1 MFKSLKNKLLAYFLI
16 INVLVFI
23 GFSVFIYETAK
34 KGVVNTIDA
43 QLALLSIDAVVD
55 LKGDAYIDAKALASE
70 LRKEFGLK
78 SLELKIIYYDRR
90 SKSIEYETV
99 SGQNLKELFDIPLD
113 EMGHL
118 YSVYYFTKKSYR
130 VSSMLLYQDNS
141 LKIFFQLATKN
152 LNTTPYLDSLRK
164 SLLFLVPLLILFLLF
179 IANILLSKSLNPVKA
194 TVDAVNEISAN
205 ELSERLSTKDTPL
218 EIKALIDTFNALLE
232 RLEKTFNRIS
242 TFSADAS
249 HELKTPLTVIRG
261 EAEVALRK
269 ERNIQEYQQVLKD
282 IVKESTSVQ
291 VSIEQLFLLTKK
303 DTKELS
309 DNFQELYLD
318 EVLGELLASLHNE
331 AMQKSIKLSFEN
343 IVPATIFAN
352 ENLLKIAVSNLI
364 RNAIIYS
371 DEGSEII
378 LSLTKES
385 DISYR
390 LCIEDK
396 GCGISKDDLALIFER
411 FYRVDKS
418 RSRQKGGT
426 GLGLAIVKMILDLH
440 QYSIDIQSVLGG
452 GTRVLIMFKKV
463 AE

>member
-23 GFSVFIYETAK
+23 GFSIFIYETAK
-34 KGVVNTIDA
+34 KGVINTIDA

-55 LKGDAYIDAKALASE
+55 LKGAEYIDAKSLADE
-70 LRKEFGLK
+70 LRDEFALK
-78 SLELKIIYYDRR
+78 SLELKIIYYDTQT
-90 SKSIEYETV
+90 KSIEHETL
-99 SGQNLKELFDIPLD
+99 STKTFKELFDIPLD

-118 YSVYYFTKKSYR
+118 YSVYYFTKDSYR
-130 VSSMLLYQDNS
+130 VSSMLLYQDDN

-152 LNTTPYLDSLRK
+152 LNTTPYLETLKK
-164 SLLFLVPLLILFLLF
+164 SLFVLVPLLVLFLLF

-194 TVDAVNEISAN
+194 TVDRVNTISAN
-205 ELSERLSTKDTPL
+205 ELSQRLSSKDAPL
-218 EIKALIDTFNALLE
+218 EIKALIDTFNALLD
-232 RLEKTFNRIS
+232 RLEKTFDRIS

-269 ERNIQEYQQVLKD
+269 ERSQQEYQQVLKD
-282 IVKESTSVQ
+282 IVQESTSVQ
-291 VSIEQLFLLTKK
+291 ESIEQLFLLTKK

-318 EVLGELLASLHNE
+318 EILGELLVSLHNE
-331 AMQKSIKLSFEN
+331 AMKKSIKLRLEN

-378 LSLTKES
+378 FSLTKES
-385 DISYR
+385 DTSYC

-396 GCGISKDDLALIFER
+396 GCGISEEDLALVFER

-418 RSRQKGGT
+418 RSRQKRGT

-440 QYSIDIQSVLGG
+440 HYTIDIQSVLGE
-452 GTRVLIMFKKV
+452 GTRVLIEFKK
-463 AE
+463 ASE